1 METRSASFRVESRV
15 ESQVFRKM
23 DIVVDIQGFR
33 NAEKKFIPKEVAVVA
48 IDAPIVNHWI
58 MIAPHS
64 FAELPEKIRRENNW
78 LTRNYHGI
86 EWFDGETNW
95 KYFTSQLRQIIKCV
109 RHIYVRGNEK
119 ASYLQN
125 LLSRNIYNLEDI
137 SPAFK
142 NLTVEEECGHHG
154 FRKKFG
160 IFHCALRNA
169 HKLKSWIVAQ
179 NNFDSDGDN
188 IIQTTC
194 SSPEILIV
202 SDDDDDDEDEN
213 INAQSNNKIEKKN
226 LHKIE
231 RTTINRSTQTD
242 IENLLATQ
250 DENKPSKEIIQII
263 PLVRSS
269 SLQTNGLSRNSASI
283 ASARCQTCGSL
294 SCRQI
299 TDGVDEVDG
308 HRR

>member
-1 METRSASFRVESRV
+1 
-15 ESQVFRKM
+15 M

-33 NAEKKFIPKEVAVVA
+33 DAEKKFIPKEIAVVA

-58 MIAPHS
+58 MIPPHS
-64 FAELPEKIRRENNW
+64 FAELPEKIRQENNW
-78 LTRNYHGI
+78 LTRNHHGI
-86 EWFDGETNW
+86 EWFDGETNP
-95 KYFTSQLRQIIKCV
+95 KYFTSQLRQITRCV

-125 LLSRNIYNLEDI
+125 LLSRNIYNLEGI

-154 FRKKFG
+154 LQKFG

-169 HKLKSWIVAQ
+169 YKLKSWIVAQ
-179 NNFDSDGDN
+179 NNFNSDGDS
-188 IIQTTC
+188 ITQTTC

-202 SDDDDDDEDEN
+202 SDDDDDDDENEN

-226 LHKIE
+226 LQKIE
-231 RTTINRSTQTD
+231 RTVINRSTQTD
-242 IENLLATQ
+242 IEKPLAVQ
-250 DENKPSKEIIQII
+250 AENKPPKEIIQVI

-299 TDGVDEVDG
+299 ADGVDEVDG